1 MPTYYKVEQG
11 DYLSKIAR
19 KYGFTDYKTIWNDPH
34 NGQLKQK
41 RESPNVLFPGDV
53 LVIPDKA
60 DKQLGKQTTQTHV
73 FAIPSA
79 TVLLQIVL
87 KDLDF
92 KPLPNIDYILNFN
105 AKTVA
110 ASADASGML
119 QATVD
124 ISKSHAG
131 TLTLRNPK
139 QAINVEAGVLIGNLN
154 PAAMPSG
161 QVARLNNLGY
171 FAGKLTAG
179 DAMDQKIDI
188 EPREMARFKSAVE
201 EFQCDHM
208 GPGSVDGVCGPLTQK
223 KLKEVYGC

>member
-19 KYGFTDYKTIWNDPH
+19 KYDFTDYKPIWNDPR
-34 NGQLKQK
+34 NGALKQK

-60 DKQLGKQTTQTHV
+60 DKQIGKQTTQAHLFV
-73 FAIPSA
+73 VPNA

-92 KPLPNIDYILNFN
+92 KPLAGIDYVLNFN
-105 AKTVA
+105 DKTTA
-110 ASADASGML
+110 ASADASGL
-119 QATVD
+119 VQATVD

-139 QAINVEAGVLIGNLN
+139 QALNVEAGVLVGNLN
-154 PAAMPSG
+154 PVAMPSG

-171 FAGKLTAG
+171 FAGKLATG
-179 DAMDQKIDI
+179 DAMDQKQDI
-188 EPREMARFKSAVE
+188 APKELAHFKSAVE

-208 GPGSVDGVCGPLTQK
+208 GPGSVDGVCGTHTQK